1 LPIFI
6 LTGVLDIVCVV
17 HAIKTGRYYPWIMVI
32 LGIPV
37 IGSVIYIIMELIP
50 DMMTTRQ
57 GNAMKRGFQN
67 VTNPN
72 KDFKAR
78 MREVEMVGSADA
90 KRGLAEEYAR
100 RGMYPDAI
108 ELYQSALSG
117 MHKDDPV
124 LLFGLAR
131 VQFATGDGAA
141 AQATLDALQAANPN
155 WASNDAHLLYAR
167 ALEAQG
173 RYGEALDEYKSL
185 VRTFSGEEAR
195 CRYAQLLRLTGK
207 TEESRA
213 VFQEILKM
221 LNGAPRHYRREQ
233 KEWGD
238 IARQHLATI

>member
-1 LPIFI
+1 MPIII
-6 LTGVLDIVCVV
+6 LTGVLDIVCIV

-32 LGIPV
+32 LGLPV
-37 IGSVIYIIMELIP
+37 IGSVIYILLELGP

-57 GNAMKRGFQN
+57 GNAVKRGFQN

-90 KRGLAEEYAR
+90 KRGLAEEYAH

-108 ELYQSALSG
+108 ELYRSALTG

-131 VQFATGDGAA
+131 TQFASGDGFG
-141 AQATLDALQAANPN
+141 AQATLDSLQTANPG
-155 WASNDAHLLYAR
+155 WVSNDAHLLYAR

-173 RYGEALDEYKSL
+173 KHTEALAEYKTLIRS
-185 VRTFSGEEAR
+185 FPGEEAR
-195 CRYAQLLRLTGK
+195 CRYALLLRLTGA
-207 TEESRA
+207 TEDARV
-213 VFQEILKM
+213 VFQEILK
-221 LNGAPRHYRREQ
+221 LLDGAPRHYRREQ

-238 IARQHLATI
+238 IARQNLTTI

>member
-6 LTGVLDIVCVV
+6 LTGVLDIVCIV

-37 IGSVIYIIMELIP
+37 IGSVIYIILEMGP

-57 GNAMKRGFQN
+57 GHAVKRGLQT

-100 RGMYPDAI
+100 RGMYTDAI
-108 ELYQSALSG
+108 DLYRSSLTG

-131 VQFATGDGAA
+131 TQLANGDGAG
-141 AQATLDALQAANPN
+141 AQASLDTLQTANPGYV
-155 WASNDAHLLYAR
+155 SNDAHMVYAR
-167 ALEAQG
+167 ALELQG
-173 RYGEALDEYKSL
+173 KHSEALVEYKAL
-185 VRTFSGEEAR
+185 TKTFSGEEAR
-195 CRYAQLLRLTGK
+195 CRYALLLRLTGA
-207 TEESRA
+207 TEQSRD
-213 VFQEILKM
+213 VFREILK
-221 LNGAPRHYRREQ
+221 LLDGAPRHYRREQ

-238 IARQHLATI
+238 IARQNLATL